1 MAINFSD
8 FCKDDFIFFWSMI
21 KKYFEYNQQIENLE
35 ENFSKPLK
43 KDYELL
49 TNEIASSKNCVDDRD
64 KINIDRVI
72 FYINDMITQS
82 GCEAKDFQ
90 KTDFIRLFD
99 EIKHVNNIID
109 EKERY
114 QKEERERYQKEKK
127 EVLHK
132 EIKLERKYKISL
144 ILLYILPF
152 LILSVLIVSLI
163 STLKDYIMGLVVP
176 AFFFFIIY
184 YYIITTKRD
193 DIRYFMVDK
202 KMKNYKI
209 KEINYLK
216 AFNIKENLA
225 LIDEILNTFLK
236 KCIELF
242 PKEKM
247 IEEKDKILKEM
258 KNIKEELNKKFPKD
272 LRNVIFLFS
281 ALILGSLER
290 ELVHKED
297 NLYYVSEKTYNNI
310 DEILKINLSNF
321 RTFAQFVYAIQEL
334 EIKKSISYYD
344 KYMTNIRLEIC
355 KTCSKYY
362 QCKSVKNSGV
372 CVNYDPSSTSIDS
385 DSIPYWFKHIF
396 W

>member
-1 MAINFSD
+1 
-8 FCKDDFIFFWSMI
+8 
-21 KKYFEYNQQIENLE
+21 
-35 ENFSKPLK
+35 
-43 KDYELL
+43 
-49 TNEIASSKNCVDDRD
+49 
-64 KINIDRVI
+64 
-72 FYINDMITQS
+72 
-82 GCEAKDFQ
+82 
-90 KTDFIRLFD
+90 
-99 EIKHVNNIID
+99 
-109 EKERY
+109 
-114 QKEERERYQKEKK
+114 
-127 EVLHK
+127 
-132 EIKLERKYKISL
+132 
-144 ILLYILPF
+144 
-152 LILSVLIVSLI
+152 
-163 STLKDYIMGLVVP
+163 
-176 AFFFFIIY
+176 
-184 YYIITTKRD
+184 
-193 DIRYFMVDK
+193 MVDK

-258 KNIKEELNKKFPKD
+258 KNIKEELNKKFPED

-281 ALILGSLER
+281 ALILSSLDR
-290 ELVHKED
+290 KLVHKEN
-297 NLYYVSEKTYNNI
+297 NLYYVSKETYNDI

-321 RTFAQFVYAIQEL
+321 STFVQFVYAIQEF

-344 KYMTNIRLEIC
+344 EYTTNIRLEIC